1 MLAPRRAMARPFLRR
16 PLLAALLALVL
27 AAPAAAQTP
36 VQLFA
41 QAKIHFD
48 ANRYAEALPL
58 MRQAAEAG
66 NATAQNSLGVMYQT
80 GRGVAQND
88 RQAVAWYR
96 RAADQGN
103 ADAQNNLGVTYAN
116 GLDAAATAHTGA
128 RGGAMAATDDRD
140 DAYAALQSWMTRF
153 RRLVRPAFR
162 NAPAV
167 AARIGF

>member
-1 MLAPRRAMARPFLRR
+1 MARPVLRR

-36 VQLFA
+36 AQLFA

-66 NATAQNSLGVMYQT
+66 NAN
-80 GRGVAQND
+80 
-88 RQAVAWYR
+88 
-96 RAADQGN
+96 
-103 ADAQNNLGVTYAN
+103 AQNNLGVTYAN

-162 NAPAV
+162 DAPAV